1 MSAVHHFKLG
11 KRRGTKKMKYRFQ
24 LAATLCISF
33 NWTCAREDNSI
44 GIWNMIV
51 LQDARPN
58 QSNMGLT
65 EAYFCQR
72 RTQVQIFT
80 D

>member
-1 MSAVHHFKLG
+1 
-11 KRRGTKKMKYRFQ
+11 
-24 LAATLCISF
+24 
-33 NWTCAREDNSI
+33 
-44 GIWNMIV
+44 MIV

-80 D
+80 DYIEISTSLVSSCPQNLESFIYKLGAAILVTASNLIKLVCKLLSRQ